1 MWPIDKVKEFLEIK
15 DAIELKAYDY
25 CKLKKRSDLA
35 VVLEEFVDT
44 SKSVLD
50 IGYTL
55 LDYDFKGLAKTVF

>member
-1 MWPIDKVKEFLEIK
+1 MC
-15 DAIELKAYDY
+15 AYDY

-50 IGYTL
+50 IGFSYVE
-55 LDYDFKGLAKTVF
+55 DFDFKAIAKDFFS

>member
-1 MWPIDKVKEFLEIK
+1 M
-15 DAIELKAYDY
+15 KAYDY

-50 IGYTL
+50 IGFEYINQ
-55 LDYDFKGLAKTVF
+55 DFKAVVKNIF